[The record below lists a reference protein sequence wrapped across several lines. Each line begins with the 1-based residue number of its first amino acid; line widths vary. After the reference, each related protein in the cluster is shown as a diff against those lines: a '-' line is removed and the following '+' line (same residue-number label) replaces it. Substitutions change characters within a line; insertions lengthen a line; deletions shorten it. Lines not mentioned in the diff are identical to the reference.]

1 MDGPCGIANAETP
14 LNSHGHEFSGKDAA
28 RIIVVLTDGVWSD
41 PNTEIAAA
49 ARLKA
54 SGITIYAVGFGGAN
68 ESFLSQIA
76 SEKGARKIDL
86 SKLSS
91 TFKEIA
97 SSIATEVS

>member
-1 MDGPCGIANAETP
+1 MWILSIYVANGME
-14 LNSHGHEFSGKDAA
+14 L
-28 RIIVVLTDGVWSD
+28 I
-41 PNTEIAAA
+41 
-49 ARLKA
+49 LKWLLVYTLVGYL

-97 SSIATEVS
+97 SSIATEIS